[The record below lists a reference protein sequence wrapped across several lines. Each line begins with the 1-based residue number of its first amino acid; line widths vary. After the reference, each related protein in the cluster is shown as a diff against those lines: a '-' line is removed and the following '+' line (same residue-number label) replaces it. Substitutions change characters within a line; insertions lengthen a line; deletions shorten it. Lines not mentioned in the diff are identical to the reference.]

1 MVPPDVL
8 KLLQIVKLKKLGP
21 LNAPEKFINSKKMW
35 WWMPNFLVA
44 NYIFYIQS
52 HSTLK
57 SYIILE
63 AQIHVEIFWE
73 YFSTCI
79 QWSHFMWKWSNL
91 DTKYIILSNTV
102 TIGY

>member
-1 MVPPDVL
+1 MFYEEVAPKAKVRNSGKMVPPDVL
-8 KLLQIVKLKKLGP
+8 KLIVKLKKLGP

-57 SYIILE
+57 SVI
-63 AQIHVEIFWE
+63 
-73 YFSTCI
+73 
-79 QWSHFMWKWSNL
+79 
-91 DTKYIILSNTV
+91 
-102 TIGY
+102 